1 MLRCKVAAQSHRPR
15 IVILLLRE
23 QPLVS
28 GVQNEAQVAHQDWD
42 GAEEGCKGCL
52 YHHFVEGPLT
62 R

>member
-1 MLRCKVAAQSHRPR
+1 MKWRHSQRPR
-15 IVILLLRE
+15 VVIFLLRE

-52 YHHFVEGPLT
+52 YHHFVEDPLT